1 MTSSQTSNITT
12 TEAGGS
18 SETPNLS
25 GSDSSP
31 ILITGHK
38 LNGQNYLQW
47 SQSVLLFICGKGKDD
62 YLTGTAAKLETTE
75 PGFRKWKIENS
86 MIMSWLINSM
96 NNDIGEIFLLFETA
110 QEIWDAAKET
120 YSSSENTSELFR
132 VESTLHDFRQGVQSV
147 TQYYNTLTRY
157 WHQLDLFETPSWK
170 CPEDAAKYR
179 QIMEQKKLFKRE
191 ESRKKVMMGS
201 KEQLAS
207 TLDSSAL
214 AVRSSNNN
222 GGDQSLHS
230 SQPTFA
236 HSESLNSSQPM
247 SSQPM
252 VIDSAQESPTLA
264 VSSPVPIQSPVPITS
279 VAPQLANENFQVYT
293 RKKKRQELEHGSQ
306 PTCGQGIDSTS
317 SPLEENMGLETPTLQ
332 STSVGELGTILSNA
346 NKVVREVKEGTHPV
360 PQHVPNVQ
368 DWESMRALQYYFH
381 EEQMALLR
389 AHGDTLR
396 RHGEELARH
405 GEEIAQ
411 HGVEIGRQREAIER
425 KGRVIDE
432 LQAQFIYHFHPSSQG
447 GDH

>member
-47 SQSVLLFICGKGKDD
+47 SQFVLLFICGKGKDD
-62 YLTGTAAKLETTE
+62 YLTGTAAKPETTE

-132 VESTLHDFRQGVQSV
+132 VESTLHDFRQGEQSV

-179 QIMEQKKLFKRE
+179 QIMEQKKLFKFLLGLNEELDDVRGRIMGTKQLPSPMEAFSKIRRE

-236 HSESLNSSQPM
+236 HSESLNSFQPM

-306 PTCGQGIDSTS
+306 PTCGQGINSTS
-317 SPLEENMGLETPTLQ
+317 SPLEENMGL
-332 STSVGELGTILSNA
+332 
-346 NKVVREVKEGTHPV
+346 
-360 PQHVPNVQ
+360 
-368 DWESMRALQYYFH
+368 
-381 EEQMALLR
+381 
-389 AHGDTLR
+389 AHGDTLT

-411 HGVEIGRQREAIER
+411 HGMEIGRQREAIER